1 MKNPRAGEPWE
12 KPWQP
17 LPSDLPPHV
26 KAYITRLVRQ
36 FESGRPV
43 MLDCHDMATLI
54 AIKAYGAGRKV
65 RR

>member
-1 MKNPRAGEPWE
+1 MTDPREGEPCE

-36 FESGRPV
+36 FESGRAPL
-43 MLDCHDMATLI
+43 LDCHDLTTLV
-54 AIKAYGAGRKV
+54 AIKAYEAARKA
-65 RR
+65 RQ